1 MISKVQYD
9 KLLRDNTTK
18 SYKPAPDRTDHDIVE
33 ARDIAPLPGSSR
45 INCMAKKEAF
55 MTLQDHKENFAR
67 NLPCGLINPAKSEMG
82 RTSKRILDIASHHG
96 QTLDPSPTSRCL
108 QTPGR

>member
-33 ARDIAPLPGSSR
+33 ARDIAALPGSSR
-45 INCMAKKEAF
+45 MNCMAKKDAF
-55 MTLQDHKENFAR
+55 MTLKDHKE

-82 RTSKRILDIASHHG
+82 RISKRILDKASHHG

-108 QTPGR
+108 QTLGQ